1 MVYKE
6 YKNDAYN
13 LYTVKTN
20 KFKTCELEIVFK
32 SKITKEE
39 ITIKNFLID
48 CLSYTSKKY
57 IKRKNIVEKLEDLY
71 DAYLSVTNTR
81 SGQLELTNFTLEF
94 LDPQYC
100 EKNYLK
106 EIIDFLMEIIF
117 NPNVIDNE
125 FDATTFKIVR
135 ESNLAKINS
144 NKDNAKRYAL
154 KRAVAEADGN
164 SVASF
169 YMVGYKEQLDK
180 ITPEKLYQYY
190 LKFINETECDI
201 YVIGNLDMEK
211 INLLIDE
218 KFRNMVIK
226 DKISFEAINLKERKW
241 PKKVVEK
248 GNYNQASLVMVC
260 NLKNL
265 TFREKTYVMNVYNY
279 IMGDGSLTNKLADNL
294 REKNSLC
301 YSTHSLY
308 QKYDNAVLLY
318 AGIEPKDYKFAVSLM
333 KKVFREMQ
341 KGDFT
346 LEEVETAK
354 LNLINNL
361 KLSLDNNLSILGNYL
376 YHNIAKTPLIEEY
389 LENMATVTKEEVVA
403 LANKIKINTIYM
415 LEPGGQDEGN

>member
-1 MVYKE
+1 MKE
-6 YKNDAYN
+6 Y
-13 LYTVKTN
+13 
-20 KFKTCELEIVFK
+20 
-32 SKITKEE
+32 
-39 ITIKNFLID
+39 
-48 CLSYTSKKY
+48 
-57 IKRKNIVEKLEDLY
+57 
-71 DAYLSVTNTR
+71 
-81 SGQLELTNFTLEF
+81 
-94 LDPQYC
+94 
-100 EKNYLK
+100 
-106 EIIDFLMEIIF
+106 
-117 NPNVIDNE
+117 
-125 FDATTFKIVR
+125 
-135 ESNLAKINS
+135 
-144 NKDNAKRYAL
+144 
-154 KRAVAEADGN
+154 
-164 SVASF
+164 
-169 YMVGYKEQLDK
+169 K

-333 KKVFREMQ
+333 KKV
-341 KGDFT
+341 
-346 LEEVETAK
+346 
-354 LNLINNL
+354 L
-361 KLSLDNNLSILGNYL
+361 K
-376 YHNIAKTPLIEEY
+376 
-389 LENMATVTKEEVVA
+389 
-403 LANKIKINTIYM
+403 
-415 LEPGGQDEGN
+415 